1 MKRVGICSGKV
12 YSEDDYNNHNIKECA
27 ICVTPSL
34 PEEDGIRNAKER
46 ALLRRTSMAC
56 GVECFECEEAQLRA
70 GAFD

>member
-46 ALLRRTSMAC
+46 AQLRRTAMAC
-56 GVECFECEEAQLRA
+56 VKECVECEEAQLRA